1 MGQGPPG
8 AGLQVPEATG
18 ATRKQRVRL
27 RREKPASWGT
37 VRAGVGVGEGVF
49 LPTWS
54 PWVTQV
60 RPRLSVKSPHA
71 SPEPTLLVPTPG
83 AHDCS
88 GTRQEVQEAEGKDGR
103 WENKPAP
110 PQGETQ

>member
-8 AGLQVPEATG
+8 ASLQVPEATG
-18 ATRKQRVRL
+18 ATRKQRVWL
-27 RREKPASWGT
+27 SREKPESWGT
-37 VRAGVGVGEGVF
+37 VRVGVGEGVF

-60 RPRLSVKSPHA
+60 RPRRSIKSPHA
-71 SPEPTLLVPTPG
+71 SPEPTLEPTPG
-83 AHDCS
+83 PHDCS
-88 GTRQEVQEAEGKDGR
+88 STWQEVQEAEGKGGR

-110 PQGETQ
+110 TRGETQ